1 MPLNLTQTQTQE
13 GQLSSEVVEERK
25 QMIADFESKYFK
37 LSTVLKD
44 RLLFTTDER
53 FTNKLNEMTYYAT
66 NGSVYTFSK

>member
-13 GQLSSEVVEERK
+13 GQLSREVVEARK
-25 QMIADFESKYFK
+25 LMITIFESKYFK
-37 LSTVLKD
+37 LSTLLKD
-44 RLLFTTDER
+44 RLLVTTDER

>member
-25 QMIADFESKYFK
+25 QMIADFENKYFK
-37 LSTVLKD
+37 LSTLLKD
-44 RLLFTTDER
+44 RLLVTTDEK

-66 NGSVYTFSK
+66 NGSVYTFAK

>member
-25 QMIADFESKYFK
+25 QMISDFESKYFK
-37 LSTVLKD
+37 LSTLLKD
-44 RLLFTTDER
+44 RLLVTTDER

-66 NGSVYTFSK
+66 NGSVYTFAK

>member
-37 LSTVLKD
+37 LSTLLKD
-44 RLLFTTDER
+44 RLLVITDER

-66 NGSVYTFSK
+66 NGSVYTFAK

>member
-13 GQLSSEVVEERK
+13 GQSSSEVVEARK
-25 QMIADFESKYFK
+25 QMIADFENKHFK
-37 LSTVLKD
+37 LSTLLKD
-44 RLLFTTDER
+44 RLLVTTDER

>member
-25 QMIADFESKYFK
+25 QMIAYFESKYFK
-37 LSTVLKD
+37 LSTLLKD
-44 RLLFTTDER
+44 RLLVTTDER

-66 NGSVYTFSK
+66 NGSVYTFAK

>member
-37 LSTVLKD
+37 LSTLLKD
-44 RLLFTTDER
+44 RLLVTTDEK

-66 NGSVYTFSK
+66 HGSVYTFAK

>member
-37 LSTVLKD
+37 LSTLLKD
-44 RLLFTTDER
+44 RLLVTTDER
-53 FTNKLNEMTYYAT
+53 FTSKLNEMVYYAT
-66 NGSVYTFSK
+66 NGSVYTFAK

>member
-25 QMIADFESKYFK
+25 QMIVDFESKYFK
-37 LSTVLKD
+37 LSTLLKD
-44 RLLFTTDER
+44 RLLVTTDEK

-66 NGSVYTFSK
+66 NGSVYTFAK

>member
-25 QMIADFESKYFK
+25 QMISDFESKYFK
-37 LSTVLKD
+37 LSTLLKD
-44 RLLFTTDER
+44 RLLVTTDER

-66 NGSVYTFSK
+66 NGSVYTFTK

>member
-37 LSTVLKD
+37 LSTLLKD
-44 RLLFTTDER
+44 RLLVTTDEK
-53 FTNKLNEMTYYAT
+53 FTHKLDEMTYYAT
-66 NGSVYTFSK
+66 NGSVYTFAK

>member
-1 MPLNLTQTQTQE
+1 LIK
-13 GQLSSEVVEERK
+13 EERK

-44 RLLFTTDER
+44 RLLITTDER

>member
-37 LSTVLKD
+37 LSTLLKD
-44 RLLFTTDER
+44 RLLITADEKFTH
-53 FTNKLNEMTYYAT
+53 KLDDMTYYAT
-66 NGSVYTFSK
+66 NGSVYTFAK

>member
-1 MPLNLTQTQTQE
+1 MIK
-13 GQLSSEVVEERK
+13 EERK

-44 RLLFTTDER
+44 RLLITTDER

>member
-37 LSTVLKD
+37 LSTLLKD
-44 RLLFTTDER
+44 RLLVTTDER
-53 FTNKLNEMTYYAT
+53 FTSKLNEMTYYAT
-66 NGSVYTFSK
+66 NGSVYTFAE

>member
-37 LSTVLKD
+37 LSTLLKD
-44 RLLFTTDER
+44 RLLVTTDER
-53 FTNKLNEMTYYAT
+53 FINKLNEMTYYAT
-66 NGSVYTFSK
+66 NGSVYTFAK

>member
-25 QMIADFESKYFK
+25 QMIADFENKYFK
-37 LSTVLKD
+37 LSTLLKD
-44 RLLFTTDER
+44 RLLVTTDER

-66 NGSVYTFSK
+66 NGSVYTFAK

>member
-25 QMIADFESKYFK
+25 QMIADFENKYFK
-37 LSTVLKD
+37 LSTLLKD
-44 RLLFTTDER
+44 RLLVTTDER

-66 NGSVYTFSK
+66 NGSVYQFAK

>member
-1 MPLNLTQTQTQE
+1 MPLNLTQAQTQE

-25 QMIADFESKYFK
+25 QMIADFENKYFK
-37 LSTVLKD
+37 LSTLLKD
-44 RLLFTTDER
+44 RLLVTTDER